1 MDILNT
7 LTSNLWSILLIA
19 VFFGGSIFV
28 HELGHFLAARRRG
41 VIVERFS
48 IGFGPKIFSWKG
60 KDGVEYRLSWLPLG
74 GYVALPQLADMRSIE
89 GEARTDLQKLPP
101 PGYATRMI
109 VFGAGAFFNIL
120 FALALACIIWKTGL
134 PTSSEQATT
143 RIGYVVDQLTTSDG
157 QRVTS
162 PASEAG
168 LRIGDIVRAID
179 GRKTETWQELMQVL
193 LTSVGRTPDGR
204 REALFTIERDGNLI
218 ELRVH
223 PVIAGNDKDR
233 RVGIAPGYELIVH
246 TTTPAGL
253 AATAGFKPGD
263 RLIALDGTPILNIQT
278 YGEILTRATERA
290 VSASVQRGTE
300 TVALTIP
307 ARAAAQEPAEIGL
320 SFTTETSLVYTN
332 PLKQIGD
339 VLGMTYHTF
348 ASLLNPQ
355 SDVGISKLSGPVGI
369 ARVFHMAAQS
379 DIRYVL
385 WFTILVN
392 INLAVFNLL
401 PIPVLDGGHML
412 FATIG
417 KLRGRPLPHE
427 FIAAAQSVF
436 MVLLFSMII
445 YVTFFDVRRW
455 NREARPERPEQTAP
469 AK

>member
-1 MDILNT
+1 VEILNS
-7 LTSNLWSILLIA
+7 LTSSLWSILLIA

-41 VIVERFS
+41 VLVERFS

-89 GEARTDLQKLPP
+89 GAAKADLPKHPS

-120 FALALACIIWKTGL
+120 FALALACIIWTTGL
-134 PTSSEQATT
+134 PTSNEQSTT
-143 RIGYVVDQLTTSDG
+143 RIGYVVDQLTTSEG
-157 QRVTS
+157 QRVRS

-168 LRIGDIVRAID
+168 LRIGDTVRAID

-193 LTSVGRTPDGR
+193 LTSAGRTTEGQ
-204 REALFTIERDGNLI
+204 REALFTIEREGKLI
-218 ELRVH
+218 EVVVH
-223 PVIAGNDKDR
+223 PVIAGNEKDR

-246 TTTPAGL
+246 GTTPKSL
-253 AATAGFKPGD
+253 AAAAGFLADD
-263 RLIALDGTPILNIQT
+263 RLVSLDGIAILNIQT
-278 YGEILTRATERA
+278 YGEILARSTEREIHA
-290 VSASVQRGTE
+290 VVQRGT
-300 TVALTIP
+300 TSVNLVIP
-307 ARAAAQEPAEIGL
+307 ARTAPKDPSDFGL
-320 SFTTETSLVYTN
+320 TFTTERTLIYPN

-348 ASLLNPQ
+348 ASLINPQ

-369 ARVFHMAAQS
+369 ARVFHLAAQA
-379 DIRYVL
+379 DIRYVI

-417 KLRGRPLPHE
+417 KLLGRPLPAS
-427 FIAAAQSVF
+427 FVATAQSVF
-436 MVLLFSMII
+436 MILLFSMVI
-445 YVTFFDVRRW
+445 YVSFFDVRRW
-455 NREARPERPEQTAP
+455 SREARAERAEQSVP

>member
-1 MDILNT
+1 VDIFNS
-7 LTSNLWSILLIA
+7 LTSSLWSILLIA

-48 IGFGPKIFSWKG
+48 IGFGPKIFSWKD

-120 FALALACIIWKTGL
+120 FALALACIIWVAGL
-134 PTSSEQATT
+134 PTSSEMNST
-143 RIGYVVDQLTTSDG
+143 RIGYVVDQLTNSEG
-157 QRVTS
+157 KLVTS

-168 LRIGDIVRAID
+168 LRIGDTVRAID
-179 GRKTETWQELMQVL
+179 SNKTETWQELMQYL
-193 LTSVGRTPDGR
+193 LTSAGRTPEGR
-204 REALFTIERDGNLI
+204 REAIFTIEREGKLI
-218 ELRVH
+218 DLKVY
-223 PVIAGNDKDR
+223 PVLAGNDKDR
-233 RVGIAPGYELIVH
+233 RVGIAPGYELLVQS
-246 TTTPAGL
+246 TTPDSP
-253 AATAGFKPGD
+253 AAKAGFKTTD
-263 RLIALDGTPILNIQT
+263 RLVSLDGTPILSIQT
-278 YGEILTRATERA
+278 YGEILSRATDRA
-290 VSASVQRGTE
+290 VNAVVQRGSA
-300 TVALTIP
+300 TVPLVIP
-307 ARAAAQEPAEIGL
+307 ARTASKEPGEIGL
-320 SFTTETSLVYTN
+320 TFTTETNLIHPN
-332 PLKQIGD
+332 PIKQIGD
-339 VLGMTYHTF
+339 VLSMTYHTF
-348 ASLLNPQ
+348 ASLINPK

-392 INLAVFNLL
+392 INLAVFNLM

-417 KLRGRPLPHE
+417 KLRGRVLPPE
-427 FIAAAQSVF
+427 FIATAQSVF
-436 MVLLFSMII
+436 MVLLFSMVL
-445 YVTFFDVRRW
+445 YVSFFDVRRW
-455 NREARPERPEQTAP
+455 SRDARAERVEQTAP